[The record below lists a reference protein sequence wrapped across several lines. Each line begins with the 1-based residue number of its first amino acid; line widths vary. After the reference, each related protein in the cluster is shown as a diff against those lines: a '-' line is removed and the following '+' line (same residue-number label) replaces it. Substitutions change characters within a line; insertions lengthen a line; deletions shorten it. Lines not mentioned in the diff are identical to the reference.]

1 MKQKKSVWK
10 VILSTI
16 LFWVIIFLGPFLL
29 VLWNDLSLIRYDRGS
44 LGFLFFAT
52 IVQGIAAVIAWYA
65 ASHVLDG
72 ACCLSAAVNC
82 IVCATFLVLMIFA
95 TTDTVQGIVSNVV
108 AIVALIVGAV
118 ACFQG
123 HDERKRKEAKK
134 LEAKFENLLTDAEK
148 WKDFDPH
155 K

>member
-1 MKQKKSVWK
+1 MKQKKSVGK

-65 ASHVLDG
+65 ASHVFDG

-82 IVCATFLVLMIFA
+82 IVCATFLVLMIFV
-95 TTDTVQGIVSNVV
+95 TTDTVQGIISNVV